1 MDTNYD
7 LVTYNFYNNIMRVIK
22 GYGKAL
28 PIEIASHILKQIAT
42 EYQNIYLQQV
52 NEKLTKLTQ
61 QQNNFGNQF

>member
-7 LVTYNFYNNIMRVIK
+7 LVTYNFYNDIMRVIK

-42 EYQNIYLQQV
+42 EY
-52 NEKLTKLTQ
+52 
-61 QQNNFGNQF
+61 

>member
-1 MDTNYD
+1 MNSDYD
-7 LVTYNFYNNIMRVIK
+7 LVTYNFYNDIMRVIK
-22 GYGKAL
+22 GYGKSL
-28 PIEIASHILKQIAT
+28 PIETASHILKQIST

>member
-1 MDTNYD
+1 MNSDYD
-7 LVTYNFYNNIMRVIK
+7 LVTYNFYNDIMRVIN
-22 GYGKAL
+22 GYGKSL

-61 QQNNFGNQF
+61 QQNNFGNKF